1 MSQYNGALTREQFMF
16 REMRITARLYSEG
29 SSEKEI
35 AAKIVQENL
44 FQYPTERETRGKC
57 RVALRRLGHISGSAF
72 LLDALA
78 QGTVAD
84 ARKVALVAMMCDS
97 RLTAE
102 FMVDVVGGKLGS
114 LDRSLT
120 QKDVNLF
127 FAQLAERDEKV
138 AGWSDATVKRIK
150 SVLMNV
156 LRENGYLEGKGSETL
171 QPVLVSDEF
180 EAALKAMGLSS
191 FLPAFQVLK

>member
-1 MSQYNGALTREQFMF
+1 MF
-16 REMRITARLYSEG
+16 REMRVTARLYSAG
-29 SSEKEI
+29 SSEEEI
-35 AAKIVQENL
+35 TAKIIQENL

-78 QGTVAD
+78 EGSIED
-84 ARKVALVAMMCDS
+84 ARRVALVAMMCDS
-97 RLTAE
+97 RLVAE
-102 FMVDVVGGKLGS
+102 FMVEVVGGKLGS

-127 FAQLAERDEKV
+127 FAQLGQKDERV
-138 AGWSDATVKRIK
+138 AMWSNATVKRIK

-156 LRENGYLEGKGSETL
+156 LRETGYLEGKGSETL
-171 QPVLVSDEF
+171 QPVLVSEEF
-180 EAALKAMGLSS
+180 ETALKALGLKCL
-191 FLPAFQVLK
+191 LPAFQVLK

>member
-1 MSQYNGALTREQFMF
+1 MSYYKGSLTREQFMF
-16 REMRITARLYSEG
+16 REMRVTARLYSTG
-29 SSEKEI
+29 SSEEEI
-35 AAKIVQENL
+35 TAKIIQENL

-78 QGTVAD
+78 EGSIED
-84 ARKVALVAMMCDS
+84 ARRVALVAMMCDS
-97 RLTAE
+97 RLVAE
-102 FMVDVVGGKLGS
+102 FMVEVVGGKLGS

-127 FAQLAERDEKV
+127 FAQLGQKDERV
-138 AGWSDATVKRIK
+138 AMWSNATVKRIK

-156 LRENGYLEGKGSETL
+156 LRETGYLEGKGSETL
-171 QPVLVSDEF
+171 QPVLVSEEF
-180 EAALKAMGLSS
+180 ETALKALGLKCL
-191 FLPAFQVLK
+191 LPAFQVLK

>member
-1 MSQYNGALTREQFMF
+1 MSYYKGSLTREQFMF
-16 REMRITARLYSEG
+16 REMRVTARLYSAG
-29 SSEKEI
+29 SSEEEI
-35 AAKIVQENL
+35 IAKIIQENL

-78 QGTVAD
+78 EGSIED
-84 ARKVALVAMMCDS
+84 ARRVALVAMMCDS
-97 RLTAE
+97 RLVAE
-102 FMVDVVGGKLGS
+102 FMVEVVGGKLGS

-127 FAQLAERDEKV
+127 FAQLGQKDERV
-138 AGWSDATVKRIK
+138 AMWSDATVKRIK

-156 LRENGYLEGKGSETL
+156 LRETGYLEGKGSETL
-171 QPVLVSDEF
+171 QPVLVSEEF
-180 EAALKAMGLSS
+180 ETALKALGLKCL
-191 FLPAFQVLK
+191 LPAFQVLK